1 MSIANL
7 KSLFAP
13 KSVALIGASR
23 KANSVGAVLARNLAG
38 AGFAGPIW
46 PVNPHAVEIAGL
58 PVFPSLSVL
67 PAAPELAVIAT
78 PPQDIPDI
86 VRELARRGTKAAV
99 VITAGFSESRDE
111 VGQRRT
117 QAMLDAAR
125 PSLMRIV
132 GPNCLGILAPAVGLN
147 ASFAHLDAQKG
158 SMAFVTQSG
167 AVITAVLD
175 WAADRRIGFSH
186 VVSLGDMCDVDFG
199 DMLDYLAIDTGTSAI
214 LLYVEAISD
223 ARKFMS
229 AARAAARAK
238 PVIVVKAGRSAE
250 AQRAALSHT
259 GAMAGSDA
267 VYDAAFRRAGLL
279 RVADIDE
286 LFEAVA
292 TLGTGHRI
300 YGERLAI
307 LSNGGGLGVLATDAL
322 IERGGILAALEPATI
337 ERLDAVLPASWP
349 RTNPIDIIGDAP
361 AARYG
366 AALDALL
373 GDRNVDAV
381 LVINAPTA
389 VASSEDAARTVAAS
403 AAKMPWPILTSW
415 VGSRAAAPARRVFIE
430 AGLPTFE
437 TPRQAVNGF
446 LHLVNYQRGR
456 EALLQTPVSAPE
468 EISIDVVRARKA
480 MAAVLESG
488 GGMLGEPQAKA
499 VLAACGIPTTRT
511 LIARD
516 PAEASAAARTLG
528 GSIALKILSPDIT
541 HKSDVGGVALNLPP
555 DEVGAA
561 AASMIE
567 RIRARRPE
575 ARLSGFS
582 VQPMVRREGAH
593 ELILGMHVDQ
603 TFGPVLLFGH
613 GGIAVE
619 RINDAALGL
628 PPLNMA
634 LATEMMRRTRV
645 FRLLEGYRDRPPA
658 ALDAIAL
665 TLMKLSQAV
674 IELPEIVE
682 LDINPLLA
690 DDKGVIALDARLKAM
705 PAAGNGEARLAIRPY
720 PRQLEHTARL
730 RDGRAIFMRPVR
742 PEDEPIFQLL
752 FNRLDREDVRMRFFA
767 PMGQL
772 PHNLAARL
780 TQIDYDRQMAFV
792 AIGRDED
799 GREDGLGVVRLSAD
813 PDNKRA
819 EYAVIVRSDVKGSG
833 LGYVLM
839 QTIIDY
845 ARKRGIGEL
854 YGLVLRE
861 NERMLAMCREMGF
874 VLRAVPDDP
883 TLVEVVLALRD
894 AEVPAKK

>member
-1 MSIANL
+1 
-7 KSLFAP
+7 F
-13 KSVALIGASR
+13 
-23 KANSVGAVLARNLAG
+23 
-38 AGFAGPIW
+38 W
-46 PVNPHAVEIAGL
+46 PVNPHATEFAGHKVYRSIAAL
-58 PVFPSLSVL
+58 PG
-67 PAAPELAVIAT
+67 APELAVIAT
-78 PPQDIPDI
+78 PPQTIPGI
-86 VRELARRGTKAAV
+86 VGELAKRGTRAAV

-111 VGQRRT
+111 EGKRRT
-117 QAMLDAAR
+117 QAMLEAAR
-125 PSLMRIV
+125 PALMRIV
-132 GPNCLGILAPAVGLN
+132 GPNCLGILAPGAGLN
-147 ASFAHLDAQKG
+147 ASFAHVHARKG
-158 SMAFVTQSG
+158 SLAFVTQSG

-175 WAADRRIGFSH
+175 WAVDRRIGFSH

-199 DMLDYLAIDTGTSAI
+199 DMLDYLALDPDTSAI
-214 LLYVEAISD
+214 LLYIEAISD

-238 PVIVVKAGRSAE
+238 PVIVVKAGRSAA

-267 VYDAAFRRAGLL
+267 VYDAAFRRAGML

-300 YGERLAI
+300 HGERLAI

-322 IERGGILAALEPATI
+322 VELGGTLAALEPATI
-337 ERLDAVLPASWP
+337 ERLDAVLPQSWP

-361 AARYG
+361 PARYG
-366 AALDALL
+366 AALDALR

-381 LVINAPTA
+381 LAINAPTA
-389 VASSEDAARTVAAS
+389 VASSEQAARIVAER
-403 AAKMPWPILTSW
+403 AAAMPWPVLTSW
-415 VGSRAAAPARRVFIE
+415 VGAHAAVPARRVLIE

-437 TPRQAVNGF
+437 TPRQAVHGF
-446 LHLVNYQRGR
+446 LHLVNFQRNR
-456 EALLQTPVSAPE
+456 EALMETPVSAPE
-468 EISIDVVRARKA
+468 EIAIDVARAREIMRPVVEA
-480 MAAVLESG
+480 G

-499 VLAACGIPTTRT
+499 VLAACGIPTNRT
-511 LIARD
+511 LVARD
-516 PAEASAAARTLG
+516 PAEAAAAARALG
-528 GSIALKILSPDIT
+528 GSVALKIVSPDIT
-541 HKSDVGGVALNLPP
+541 HKSDVGGVLLNLPP

-561 AASMIE
+561 AAAMTE
-567 RIRARRPE
+567 RIRARQPG
-575 ARLSGFS
+575 ARLAGFS

-593 ELILGMHVDQ
+593 ELILGMHVDP

-634 LATEMMRRTRV
+634 LATAMMRRTRV

-658 ALDAIAL
+658 ALDAIAM
-665 TLMKLSQAV
+665 TLMKLAQAV

-690 DDKGVIALDARLKAM
+690 DDKGVIALDARLRAM
-705 PAAGNGEARLAIRPY
+705 PATAPGEARLAIRPY
-720 PRQLEHTARL
+720 PRQLEHAATL
-730 RDGRAIFMRPVR
+730 RDGREIFLRPVR
-742 PEDEPIFQLL
+742 PEDEPIFQAL
-752 FNRLDREDVRMRFFA
+752 FTRLDREDVRMRFFA
-767 PMGQL
+767 PMGRL

-792 AIGRDED
+792 AIGRDAQ
-799 GREDGLGVVRLSAD
+799 GRQDGLGVVRMSAD
-813 PDNKRA
+813 PDNRRA

-839 QTIIDY
+839 RTIIDY

-854 YGLVLRE
+854 FGLVLRE

-874 VLRAVPDDP
+874 ALRAVKEDP
-883 TLVEVVLALRD
+883 TLVEVVLDLRGT
-894 AEVPAKK
+894 A